1 MDIPLHRADDGVR
14 PAAVPAVGGE
24 TRPAVEVQNLP
35 EDDAGHD
42 EIGDEV
48 LAPLV
53 AQTHQLHPQLEQV
66 HNVQLA
72 APHLL
77 ELFRQLPGVLLVQ
90 LLNGFYKFFLH

>member
-1 MDIPLHRADDGVR
+1 MFSSLNFLRQPDMLGMIVR
-14 PAAVPAVGGE
+14 VLLA
-24 TRPAVEVQNLP
+24 L
-35 EDDAGHD
+35 
-42 EIGDEV
+42 ICGDEV